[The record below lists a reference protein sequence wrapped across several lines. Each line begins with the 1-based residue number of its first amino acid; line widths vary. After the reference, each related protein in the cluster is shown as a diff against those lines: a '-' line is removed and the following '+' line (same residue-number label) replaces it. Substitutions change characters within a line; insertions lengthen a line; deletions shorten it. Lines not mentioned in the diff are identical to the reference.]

1 MNVHLKTYFFCLSML
16 LPCISFGRNFSLGT
30 VDNFLLVTNNRLKQ
44 TDFDGNY
51 NCFKPLALE
60 PCVESHTRASIYP
73 TPANNILNLSFNF
86 PEEKIKSISIH
97 NLFGKIVF
105 YSQTYSSPVLLFGNI
120 DGIYILQINLE
131 TKTIMENF
139 VISNQ

>member
-1 MNVHLKTYFFCLSML
+1 ML

-60 PCVESHTRASIYP
+60 PCVES
-73 TPANNILNLSFNF
+73 
-86 PEEKIKSISIH
+86 SIH

>member
-1 MNVHLKTYFFCLSML
+1 ML

-30 VDNFLLVTNNRLKQ
+30 VDNFLLFTSNRLRQ

-51 NCFKPLALE
+51 NYFKPLALE

-73 TPANNILNLSFNF
+73 NPANNILNLSFNF

-105 YSQTYSSPVLLFGNI
+105 YSQTYSSPILLSGTI
-120 DGIYILQINLE
+120 DGVYILQTNLD
-131 TKTIMENF
+131 TKTVMEKF
-139 VISNQ
+139 VISN